1 MVDTIVQALILEKKT
16 FEEIVCENFKLV
28 PDRITE
34 ALNLR
39 NISYNKRL
47 NLVGLVLK
55 IFLINHISFHAP
67 KLKIFLIFYLF

>member
-39 NISYNKRL
+39 NISYKQTTKSGRFSIENLFNKSYF
-47 NLVGLVLK
+47 
-55 IFLINHISFHAP
+55 I
-67 KLKIFLIFYLF
+67 